1 MDGILLLGLKSYIRD
16 IKLKIY
22 CVSKSIPAAKS
33 QNFVDIS
40 GAQKPIWA
48 KVLEFDF
55 FLSEEKRLYRYYQD
69 KNQFVVTSS
78 SYISLTMK
86 LLIKSYLLAQKQ
98 IKSEILLFLGGG
110 EQYLTF
116 SSDRL
121 FIFSSFI
128 VFKGM
133 MQVN

>member
-33 QNFVDIS
+33 QNFVDILR
-40 GAQKPIWA
+40 AQKPIWA

-98 IKSEILLFLGGG
+98 IKSEILLFFGGG
-110 EQYLTF
+110 GG
-116 SSDRL
+116 SSISL
-121 FIFSSFI
+121 FLQINSSSF
-128 VFKGM
+128 
-133 MQVN
+133 QAS